1 VDFSSLIGKTTEQVA
16 EILGTSKKDELLR
29 LKQHYYMRIAPG
41 MVSPSPCVREL
52 ISQLE
57 AKGYKIAV
65 VTSSSRSTAEFSLSI
80 IGLRPHVLVTGDSVL
95 RPKPDPYPVEVA
107 LRQLDAE
114 AGLSIGVGDSKPD
127 LKAFTG
133 AGIKRVFILRGKVDE
148 VEVKKLGGFPV
159 DSLCEVIQRLS

>member
-1 VDFSSLIGKTTEQVA
+1 MRNRAAVFDLDDTLLLSEEAHRIAWEMACRDLGIPIEVDFSSLIGKTTEQVA

-65 VTSSSRSTAEFSLSI
+65 VL
-80 IGLRPHVLVTGDSVL
+80 P
-95 RPKPDPYPVEVA
+95 PQDP
-107 LRQLDAE
+107 
-114 AGLSIGVGDSKPD
+114 
-127 LKAFTG
+127 
-133 AGIKRVFILRGKVDE
+133 
-148 VEVKKLGGFPV
+148 
-159 DSLCEVIQRLS
+159 RLSSHLVL